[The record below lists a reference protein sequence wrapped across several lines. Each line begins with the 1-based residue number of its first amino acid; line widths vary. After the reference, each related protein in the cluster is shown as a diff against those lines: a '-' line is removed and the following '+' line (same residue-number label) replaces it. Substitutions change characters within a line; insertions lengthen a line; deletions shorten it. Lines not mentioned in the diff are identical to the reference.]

1 MVLISE
7 IPVPLA
13 LSLILI
19 QMIQRPGLAEETQL
33 SCLCYQ
39 IIAGIQLSDE
49 LSTQVMCAVSVNR
62 GGSEENSALYIVDNN
77 MKLRAAA
84 APATPGSGETETQSP
99 LEGTLRTSVV
109 ISDAGCSLCSHRSG
123 VWPQRRV
130 E

>member
-13 LSLILI
+13 LGLILI
-19 QMIQRPGLAEETQL
+19 QMIQRLELAEETQL

-62 GGSEENSALYIVDNN
+62 GGSEENC
-77 MKLRAAA
+77 KLCILLII
-84 APATPGSGETETQSP
+84 T
-99 LEGTLRTSVV
+99 
-109 ISDAGCSLCSHRSG
+109 
-123 VWPQRRV
+123 
-130 E
+130 